1 MTSSP
6 SDVLALWYP
15 TAGPRHLVSFV
26 PPFEFWGTEVIHATS
41 HDILIN
47 PYKLGVNKRHC
58 RNSERLQVLSQLE
71 SNALTVVWFGGQTP
85 NRVTFK

>member
-47 PYKLGVNKRHC
+47 PY
-58 RNSERLQVLSQLE
+58 
-71 SNALTVVWFGGQTP
+71 
-85 NRVTFK
+85 